1 MEALLRN
8 DFTAQYGLPPIS
20 ETQNIGITTNLRYFE
35 IEDDSNREIRLHE
48 VAGNGVAKYSNPNS
62 YVVNII
68 NYDKFV
74 TLLFQKFQ
82 EKKGRCDLIV
92 YTENK
97 KYFLLNELT
106 DTNPQYVYPH
116 TNSRGN
122 QIGKLAKATGQF
134 IESLKLLFDVDT
146 IKSFVNQ
153 HELRECCFFNKQSNA
168 PNPITATT
176 AFNRINTIPSNG
188 FKMSNPDIESFG
200 FELYEYSGTQIYKM

>member
-8 DFTAQYGLPPIS
+8 DFTVQYGLPNSKI
-20 ETQNIGITTNLRYFE
+20 QNICVTTNLRYFE
-35 IEDDSNREIRLHE
+35 IEDDSNREIQLHE
-48 VAGNGVAKYSNPNS
+48 IAGNGVAKYSNPNR
-62 YVVNII
+62 YVINII
-68 NYDKFV
+68 NYDKFI
-74 TLLFQKFQ
+74 TSLSQKFQ

-106 DTNPQYVYPH
+106 DTNPQYVYPY
-116 TNSRGN
+116 TNSQGS
-122 QIGKLAKATGQF
+122 QIGKLAKAIGQF

-146 IKSFVNQ
+146 IKIFVNQ
-153 HELRECCFFNKQSNA
+153 HEVRKCCFFNKQSNA

-200 FELYEYSGTQIYKM
+200 CDLYEYSGSQVFSI